1 MAMNSA
7 LFANPQ
13 IFGAYQADPRNAYA
27 QALMQQGASA
37 APVRSPLEGL
47 ARALQGGIGGYMQ
60 GQTRKG
66 YEEQGEQYRQG
77 LAEALKGGDVIG
89 ALSASNQPQLQQ
101 LGLEAKLKQA
111 MEKPANSFK
120 TLTDDE
126 ERALGL
132 PTTGTY
138 QRDSTGKVDVLQAP
152 PAGFKIGDTRKYR
165 KGNQEFTEE
174 YTDKG
179 WQQLGVGAAF
189 APPNQVNVNTKTETA
204 FGQAFGKG
212 EGEAASAL
220 ANDVGSAA
228 ASQLQQLDALKS
240 AVAALQAAGGDTGA
254 LAKIGLQA
262 TQIAQGLGLDPAA
275 LGLPANAGPAE
286 TINAISNRLAMEARN
301 PAGGAGMPGAMSDAD
316 RAFLSQTVPNLGD
329 SPQGMA
335 MKVDIAAKAAARK
348 AEMSAAWNAYPDQ
361 TQAGWSK
368 FKQDW
373 KKYTDANPL
382 FGASAAPPK
391 PEATPQSQAPKPGDI
406 QEEGGIKFRFKG
418 GNPGDPASWE
428 QVR

>member
-1 MAMNSA
+1 MNTN

-13 IFGAYQADPRNAYA
+13 LFQAYNSDPRLAMA
-27 QALMQQGASA
+27 QGLMQQGAST
-37 APVRSPLEGL
+37 APVRTPLEGV
-47 ARALQGGIGGYMQ
+47 ARALTAGLGGYQ
-60 GQTRKG
+60 AGQVRKG
-66 YEEQGEQYRQG
+66 YQGQDDRYRAG

-89 ALSASNQPQLQQ
+89 ALSSSNEPMLQQ
-101 LGLEAKLKQA
+101 LAMDARLKQA
-111 MEKPANSFK
+111 LEKPANSFK
-120 TLTDDE
+120 TLTDE
-126 ERALGL
+126 EEKALGL
-132 PTTGTY
+132 PTAGTY

-152 PAGFKIGDTRKYR
+152 PAGFKIGDTRQYVQ
-165 KGNQEFTEE
+165 GNQRITEQ

-179 WQQLGVGAAF
+179 WVPLGTGAAF
-189 APPNQVNVNTKTETA
+189 APPPQVNVNTKTETA

-220 ANDVGSAA
+220 ANDVGNAA

-240 AVAALQAAGGDTGA
+240 AVAQLQAAGGDTGA
-254 LAKIGLQA
+254 LAKLGLEA
-262 TQIAQGLGLDPAA
+262 TRIAQGLGIDPAA

-286 TINAISNRLAMEARN
+286 VINAVSNKLAMEARN

-329 SPQGMA
+329 SPQGIA
-335 MKVDIAAKAAARK
+335 MKIDIAAKAAARK
-348 AEMSAAWNAYPDQ
+348 AEMSSAWNAYPDQ

-382 FGASAAPPK
+382 FDASKVPEVAAPK
-391 PEATPQSQAPKPGDI
+391 GAPQPGVTED
-406 QEEGGIKFRFKG
+406 GFRFKG
-418 GNPGDPASWE
+418 GDPGNPANWE
-428 QVR
+428 KVQ